1 LSETTILTECRAARM
16 PKDRLS
22 LLAPLRRS
30 PDVQIV
36 ESADAAWIVWQGEMP
51 SVVRALLPAAGVT
64 LYSGH
69 DGAWRPLGSALPDFT
84 VPFAGAPMALHRAVV
99 PAPVSAVQPPAF
111 VAQRVKVTLVRDAR
125 ARPTTSL
132 RCSLES
138 LAQWCDHATTQE
150 IEQLRG
156 AVCGH
161 RVWLLRNV
169 ANAGNDLPP
178 LDGADRF
185 WGRQILMPL
194 GMRADPDWPETS
206 LRLAAVVDD
215 DEILALTSEG
225 AEALPVAAFRSLSRA
240 AVRRLALAS
249 IDNS

>member
-1 LSETTILTECRAARM
+1 MGEMTILTECRAARM

-36 ESADAAWIVWQGEMP
+36 ESANAAWIVWQGEMP

-64 LYSGH
+64 LYTGR
-69 DGAWRPLGSALPDFT
+69 DGAWRPLRSALPDFT
-84 VPFAGAPMALHRAVV
+84 VPFAGAPMALDRAVV
-99 PAPVSAVQPPAF
+99 PAPVSAVNPPAF
-111 VAQRVKVTLVRDAR
+111 VAQRVTVTLVRDAR
-125 ARPTTSL
+125 PRPTSAL
-132 RCSLES
+132 RCTLEA
-138 LAQWCDHATTQE
+138 LTKWCDHATTQE

-156 AVCGH
+156 AVCCH

-169 ANAGNDLPP
+169 ANAGDNLPP
-178 LDGADRF
+178 LAGADRF
-185 WGRQILMPL
+185 WGSQILAPL

-206 LRLAAVVDD
+206 LRLAALVED

-225 AEALPVAAFRSLSRA
+225 AEALPVAAFQPLSRA
-240 AVRRLALAS
+240 AVRRLALAR